1 MYQGIGLIMQTAL
14 QIGSFHKHIY
24 CSSSHLHLSAWSV
37 SVPCVCTWNLNLIFI
52 YMYDVLYYSWH
63 NILCGVQQYRWSS
76 GYWWQRGTSS
86 NIPAGQS
93 SKFKVKMCLLQNC
106 SRFKKSDGPKVLTIK
121 IWTNIISLICNRDTM
136 TVRTSSF
143 LQGPLGENRFRELY
157 FHRHMNF
164 YNG

>member
-1 MYQGIGLIMQTAL
+1 MMYKVSANIELNKKSLNIFCLDKEVDHKFHNSNLSTCTMYQGIGLIMQTAL

-37 SVPCVCTWNLNLIFI
+37 SVPCLCTWNLNLIFI

-63 NILCGVQQYRWSS
+63 NILCGVQQYRRSS

-121 IWTNIISLICNRDTM
+121 IWK
-136 TVRTSSF
+136 TS
-143 LQGPLGENRFRELY
+143 
-157 FHRHMNF
+157 FH
-164 YNG
+164 